1 MSYQSKKVTIGLIK
15 AAFFSVLIGIT
26 ISVIMGGPL
35 KRSFMSYLW
44 NAGYSVS
51 LGVPLFANGYL
62 FYWFE
67 KRFIDWIKFPVKS
80 FLAALCMHLVYSS
93 LVIFVVNWFWFIIIL
108 DQPWGNFWQYN
119 RPTIISEYI
128 AFVVIAAIIYAISFF
143 RAWREEVRQKEEVK
157 RESLALKYKV
167 LQDQINPHFLFNS
180 LNVLGSLIDLDVEKA
195 KKFNRELSAFYREVL
210 HFKNLDIIPLKEE
223 IDFVKKYIYLQQIR
237 FGEALQ
243 VDIIANEKIDGQV
256 IPLSLQSLV
265 ENAIKHNEISVA
277 SPLKILI
284 AISDD
289 YELLVENNLQP
300 KTKLEANSGTGLQ
313 NLAGRYKYLTGK
325 EMQISKNE
333 GYFRV
338 SLPLI
343 QIEGLNNTLEA

>member
-1 MSYQSKKVTIGLIK
+1 MIGLLK

-35 KRSFMSYLW
+35 KRSFLSYLW

-62 FYWFE
+62 FSWFE
-67 KRFIDWIKFPVKS
+67 KRFINWIKFPVKS
-80 FLAALCMHLVYSS
+80 FLAALSMHLIYSS
-93 LVIFVVNWFWFIIIL
+93 FVIFFVNWFWFIIIL
-108 DQPWGNFWQYN
+108 DQPWENFWNYN

-143 RAWREEVRQKEEVK
+143 KAWREEVRQKEEVK
-157 RESLALKYKV
+157 RESLALQYKV

-195 KKFNRELSAFYREVL
+195 KKFTRELSTFYRDVL
-210 HFKNLDIIPLKEE
+210 HFKNLDIISLKEE
-223 IDFVKKYIYLQQIR
+223 IDFVKKYVYLQQIR

-243 VDIIANEKIDGQV
+243 VDIIANEKVEGQV
-256 IPLSLQSLV
+256 IPLTLQSLV

-277 SPLKILI
+277 HPLKIVI

-289 YELLVENNLQP
+289 NELLVENNLQP
-300 KTKLEANSGTGLQ
+300 KTKLEPNSGTGLQ
-313 NLAGRYKYLTGK
+313 NLAGRYQYLTGK
-325 EMQISKNE
+325 EMKITKNG

-343 QIEGLNNTLEA
+343 QLEEQN